1 MDKGKNR
8 NVIAVAITPEFGH
21 AILSGEKSVEFRRNG
36 APIDI
41 THMVLY
47 STLPEQKLIGYCEVR
62 HCVVASPQIIWREY
76 GRFGCISEEAFLS
89 YYAGENIGK
98 CYIIEKA
105 FRFVRPIALSQCKS
119 FSRAPQSFVYV
130 DRAEWRNLRRKK
142 RFTANNSLKLD
153 GAGSLRECPA
163 T

>member
-1 MDKGKNR
+1 MDKSKNR
-8 NVIAVAITPEFGH
+8 NVIVVAITPEFGH

-41 THMVLY
+41 THMALY
-47 STLPEQKLIGYCEVR
+47 STLPEQKLIGYCELR
-62 HCVVASPQIIWREY
+62 DCVVAPPQIIWRKY
-76 GRFGCISEEAFLS
+76 GRFGCISEGAFFS

-105 FRFVRPIALSQCKS
+105 FRFVRPIALFQCKS
-119 FSRAPQSFVYV
+119 FARAPQSFVYV
-130 DRAEWRNLRRKK
+130 DQAEWRNLRRKK
-142 RFTANNSLKLD
+142 SFTANNSLKLS
-153 GAGSLRECPA
+153 GADSLHECHA